1 MRTVNSY
8 LKLPRF
14 PDRIQ
19 LFFRQPLESS
29 FAIEGNSLAFVE
41 IGFHEKIFEVERLFL
56 HRRGRCT
63 FVVVKVKYVGQR
75 VPSCILWTENFRGVV
90 LLVIN
95 SFFLGGSQCFK
106 IIQNVSLLKKIKDVK
121 RDYWRNFHKMWWRK
135 PTDFCRYY
143 LPCCGSILL
152 SMGGGRTMGK
162 LFQCHKTRL
171 ASPMTRD
178 MHFHVSAMHIFKHY
192 TRPAISTDRC

>member
-1 MRTVNSY
+1 MCKTYTRCLTGHQDQMEVVLRFCVSEESRKFSKGGMGRSSSRRRRRCIWATFHEMRTVNSY

-75 VPSCILWTENFRGVV
+75 VPSCILWAENFQGVV

-95 SFFLGGSQCFK
+95 SFFLGRYQCLK
-106 IIQNVSLLKKIKDVK
+106 IIQNISSFKKGKSSVFSHTVNNFSLIFNDVK
-121 RDYWRNFHKMWWRK
+121 RDY
-135 PTDFCRYY
+135 
-143 LPCCGSILL
+143 
-152 SMGGGRTMGK
+152 
-162 LFQCHKTRL
+162 
-171 ASPMTRD
+171 
-178 MHFHVSAMHIFKHY
+178 
-192 TRPAISTDRC
+192 